1 MCASSCYYRT
11 KVNQP
16 GAMLQPDYQSG
27 SIVNLMA
34 SLSLGL
40 GAESHGYSPL
50 PALEP
55 GRLQQYQNIV
65 LLVVDGLGH
74 QQLAR
79 APSGSALR
87 AHMQG
92 RITSVFPSTTATAI
106 TTFFTGLAP
115 QQHGLTGWH
124 TWFRELGCVLR
135 VLPMRPRY
143 GGAALAEAGIDAAR
157 LFGHVPLFDRLSVH
171 SHVIAP
177 QHIARSDFNT
187 AHRGR
192 ARLHDFL
199 TAEEMFAHATEVV
212 RSARERSYVYAYW
225 PQLDAIAHAQG
236 SGSDAA
242 HDHLAELD
250 AGFAR
255 FLEGI
260 AGSDTLVIVTADHGI
275 IDTAPQRVIELEQ
288 HPELAETLVLP
299 LCGEPRVAYCYV
311 HPDRC
316 RQFEDYVRRELAPY
330 AALWPSRELV
340 ALNFFG
346 QGRPHPQLH
355 ERIGD
360 YTLIMKDNFVIKDWL
375 PSESRY
381 SQVGVHGGLS
391 EQELYVPLIV
401 AAC

>member
-1 MCASSCYYRT
+1 
-11 KVNQP
+11 
-16 GAMLQPDYQSG
+16 MLQPEYQSG

-40 GAESHGYSPL
+40 GAGSLGYLPL
-50 PALEP
+50 PLLEP
-55 GRLQQYQNIV
+55 GRLQQYRNIV
-65 LLVVDGLGH
+65 LLVIDGLGH

-79 APSGSALR
+79 SRSGSTLR
-87 AHMQG
+87 AYLQG
-92 RITSVFPSTTATAI
+92 SITSVFPTTTATAI

-157 LFGHVPLFDRLSVH
+157 LFGHVPLFDLVHAH
-171 SHVIAP
+171 SHVVAP
-177 QHIARSDFNT
+177 QHIARSDFNA
-187 AHRGR
+187 AHQGR

-199 TAEEMFAHATEVV
+199 TAEQMFAHITDIV
-212 RSARERSYVYAYW
+212 RAARERSYVYAYW

-242 HDHLAELD
+242 QDHLAEID

-255 FLEGI
+255 FLAGI
-260 AGSDTLVIVTADHGI
+260 HGSDTLVIVTADHGI

-288 HPELAETLVLP
+288 HPELAEMLVLP

-311 HPDRC
+311 HPERA
-316 RQFEDYVRRELAPY
+316 QAFERYVRHALAPY
-330 AALWPSRELV
+330 AELWPSRELV
-340 ALNFFG
+340 ARNFFG
-346 QGRPHPQLH
+346 LGMKHPRLH

-360 YTLIMKDNFVIKDWL
+360 YTLIMKDNYVIKDWL
-375 PSESRY
+375 LAEARY

>member
-1 MCASSCYYRT
+1 
-11 KVNQP
+11 
-16 GAMLQPDYQSG
+16 MLQPDYQSG

-40 GAESHGYSPL
+40 GAGSQGYLPL
-50 PALEP
+50 PSLAP
-55 GRLQQYQNIV
+55 GRLKPYRNIV
-65 LLVVDGLGH
+65 LLVIDGLGH

-79 APSGSALR
+79 APSGSTLR
-87 AHMQG
+87 AHLQG
-92 RITSVFPSTTATAI
+92 RITSVFPTTTATAI

-135 VLPMRPRY
+135 VLQMRPRY

-157 LFGHVPLFDRLSVH
+157 LFGHVPLFDRLRAH
-171 SHVIAP
+171 CHVIAP

-192 ARLHDFL
+192 ALLHDFL
-199 TAEEMFAHATEVV
+199 TAEQMFAHITGIV

-225 PQLDAIAHAQG
+225 PQLDAIAHAHG

-242 HDHLAELD
+242 QEHLAGLD

-255 FLEGI
+255 FIAGI

-275 IDTAPQRVIELEQ
+275 IDTEPQRVIELEQ

-311 HPDRC
+311 QPERA
-316 RQFEDYVRRELAPY
+316 REFEGYVRRELAPY
-330 AALWPSRELV
+330 ATLWPSRDLV
-340 ALNFFG
+340 ARNFFG
-346 QGRPHPQLH
+346 QGMPHPRLH

-360 YTLIMKDNFVIKDWL
+360 YTLIMKDNYVIKDWL
-375 PSESRY
+375 LAEPRY